1 MFCARIS
8 KNKSNR
14 VSSDNTQ
21 PKKVSFYAYYPPT
34 SHLVLQS
41 KELPDNPNPVKRR
54 SVGYSNQCLAR
65 AGQNITAS
73 SIPNSGFR

>member
-34 SHLVLQS
+34 SHRTTPI
-41 KELPDNPNPVKRR
+41 ER
-54 SVGYSNQCLAR
+54 
-65 AGQNITAS
+65 ITRQPKPS
-73 SIPNSGFR
+73 ET

>member
-1 MFCARIS
+1 MCIFWSIVSRFVLLLLDFISHDLLDYIYMFCARIS

-34 SHLVLQS
+34 SHRTTPI
-41 KELPDNPNPVKRR
+41 ER
-54 SVGYSNQCLAR
+54 
-65 AGQNITAS
+65 ITRQPKS
-73 SIPNSGFR
+73 SET